1 MRRKSDNPYANYI
14 SYINMHTNNTDG
26 EKTLKMMMTKFMIRK
41 QYGDKGEVITTF
53 TLFVVEIVMMI
64 IGVE

>member
-14 SYINMHTNNTDG
+14 SYINMHTNNTDR
-26 EKTLKMMMTKFMIRK
+26 EKTLTMMMKKFMIRK

-53 TLFVVEIVMMI
+53 TLFAVEIVMMI